1 MKSGLMIRNSSSAI
15 TIVHF
20 MRDCSWKNIPNM
32 TGSSELNHQR
42 EIIVRWLDDL
52 EERFR
57 MRHPVLMFVFEAV
70 GFGAAMT
77 MFLILLMLVRELP

>member
-1 MKSGLMIRNSSSAI
+1 
-15 TIVHF
+15 
-20 MRDCSWKNIPNM
+20 M